1 MAVFNSYVSSP
12 EGSFHGILEMVFMV
26 MVNVKR
32 HVSLK
37 LLRLMVRLL
46 LNYEIG
52 QWHAKISP
60 KIYVKMVAVLEA

>member
-1 MAVFNSYVSSP
+1 MGKSTISIAVFHSYVSSP

-46 LNYEIG
+46 
-52 QWHAKISP
+52 K
-60 KIYVKMVAVLEA
+60 